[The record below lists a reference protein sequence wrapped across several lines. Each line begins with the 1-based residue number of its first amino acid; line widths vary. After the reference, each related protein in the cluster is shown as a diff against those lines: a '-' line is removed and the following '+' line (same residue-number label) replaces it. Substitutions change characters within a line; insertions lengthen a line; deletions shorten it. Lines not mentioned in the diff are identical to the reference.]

1 MTSILTDPRSTEEER
16 SECAGVI
23 AQVTSPWVD
32 SIHHVRGISDH
43 VEDIIR
49 ELTGESNSKSRRLCR
64 NLRTS
69 WELFQIAGYVNGY

>member
-49 ELTGESNSKSRRLCR
+49 ELTGESSGSHTRESSKIMS
-64 NLRTS
+64 
-69 WELFQIAGYVNGY
+69 

>member
-1 MTSILTDPRSTEEER
+1 MVTSILTDARSTEEER

-49 ELTGESNSKSRRLCR
+49 ELIGE
-64 NLRTS
+64 
-69 WELFQIAGYVNGY
+69 

>member
-1 MTSILTDPRSTEEER
+1 MVTSILTDPRSTEEER

-43 VEDIIR
+43 AEDIIR
-49 ELTGESNSKSRRLCR
+49 ELTGESRWPAIQDDHSDMV
-64 NLRTS
+64 
-69 WELFQIAGYVNGY
+69 AMV

>member
-1 MTSILTDPRSTEEER
+1 MTGILTDPRSTEEER

-43 VEDIIR
+43 AEDIIR
-49 ELTGESNSKSRRLCR
+49 ELTGE
-64 NLRTS
+64 
-69 WELFQIAGYVNGY
+69 